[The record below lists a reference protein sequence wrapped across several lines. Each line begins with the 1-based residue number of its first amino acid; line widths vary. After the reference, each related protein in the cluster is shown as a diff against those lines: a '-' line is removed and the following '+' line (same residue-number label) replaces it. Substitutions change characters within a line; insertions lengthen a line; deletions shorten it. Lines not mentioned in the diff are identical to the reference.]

1 MAVAGD
7 VDATATECRW
17 VTFGSKVNGLDAA
30 VSFYEYAEDGHL
42 LHKTPL
48 DIKART
54 ASICYWLVD
63 HMMMMMMAE
72 LLHYPDMSHPAL
84 G

>member
-1 MAVAGD
+1 
-7 VDATATECRW
+7 

-48 DIKART
+48 DIKA
-54 ASICYWLVD
+54 SIVSVCSWLLVL
-63 HMMMMMMAE
+63 MARAAA
-72 LLHYPDMSHPAL
+72 LL
-84 G
+84 